1 MQHEALQKVESEQNE
16 FIEQFILQKWL
27 EIPGKNPIHHPF
39 FTTHLNPRP
48 QSQGSITA
56 PLRLDVPNHLNMETI
71 WTWVQYG
78 STQCK
83 PVALK

>member
-39 FTTHLNPRP
+39 FTTHLNLRP
-48 QSQGSITA
+48 QSQGSDHCTTQTWCTKS
-56 PLRLDVPNHLNMETI
+56 PEHGDNLNMNTI
-71 WTWVQYG
+71 W
-78 STQCK
+78 
-83 PVALK
+83 